1 MMSNIK
7 EIKREPRNQD
17 AVQLLEG
24 VLTQIKENP
33 GATEVLMFVRIDG
46 NYHRFSSGLDDMM
59 ELVAM
64 LELAKYDTLRRM
76 E

>member
-24 VLTQIKENP
+24 VLTQVKENP

>member
-1 MMSNIK
+1 MSNIK

-24 VLTQIKENP
+24 VLTQVKENP

>member
-24 VLTQIKENP
+24 VLTQVKENP
-33 GATEVLMFVRIDG
+33 GATEVLMFIRIDG

>member
-1 MMSNIK
+1 MNNIK

-17 AVQLLEG
+17 AVKLLEH
-24 VLTQIKENP
+24 VLEQVKESP
-33 GATEVLMFVRIDG
+33 EATEVLMFVRIDG